1 MNEDQNTEWKESWR
15 DEFLKALCGFA
26 NAEGGTLVIGRD
38 DAGRPV
44 GVRNA
49 AKLLE
54 DLPNKARDV
63 LGIMVDVRLRRSE
76 GKQLVEVRV
85 EPYPG
90 PISCRGEYYQRS
102 GSTTQMLKGAALDRF
117 LLRRYGRTW
126 DGFPMPG
133 VALRNLSKPAF
144 ETFRQLAK
152 QSRRMDATQLKG
164 TDASLLE
171 KLNLME
177 GKYLKRAALLL
188 FHPDPEKFVT
198 GAYVKIGYFRTDTDL
213 VHHDEVHGDLFTQA
227 RMTVEILQAKYLKAA
242 ISYRGIDRIESLP
255 MPEDALR
262 EVLLN
267 ALIHRD
273 YAVGAPIQIRVYPD
287 KLRIWNPGHLP
298 DGWTVDKLLSA
309 HSSKPFNPE
318 IAGAFFR
325 AGEIEA
331 WGRGIQRI
339 FSACKD
345 AGTPEPR
352 IEYEAGDLWFEFPY
366 PKTYLTALAAE
377 SDARGGD
384 KGGETRVKTRV
395 KTREKTREKILS
407 LIGQNPEIAMH
418 EVARS
423 LGITTKGV
431 EWQVRELKK
440 SGHLQRIGPAKGGQW
455 KVIAKPA
462 SPPIATRAAALD
474 ELAAEGQRLK
484 LE

>member
-1 MNEDQNTEWKESWR
+1 MNEDQTTEWKETWK
-15 DEFLKALCGFA
+15 DDFLKVLCGFA

-38 DAGRPV
+38 DAGNPV

-54 DLPNKARDV
+54 DLPNKVRDV
-63 LGIMVDVRLRRSE
+63 LGIMVQVRLRRSQ
-76 GKQLVEVRV
+76 GKELVEVRV

-90 PISCRGEYYQRS
+90 PISCRGEYYLRS

-117 LLRRYGRTW
+117 LLRKYGRTW
-126 DGFPMPG
+126 DGYPMPG
-133 VALRNLSKPAF
+133 VGVRNLSKPAF
-144 ETFRQLAK
+144 KAFRELAK
-152 QSRRMDATQLKG
+152 QSRRMNSTQLKG

-171 KLNLME
+171 KLNLLE
-177 GKYLKRAALLL
+177 GNYLKRAALLL

-198 GAYVKIGYFRTDTDL
+198 GAFVKIGFFRSDTDL
-213 VHHDEVHGDLFTQA
+213 VYHDEVHGDLFTQT
-227 RMTVEILQAKYLKAA
+227 RMTVEILLTKYLKAA

-262 EVLLN
+262 ETLLN

-273 YAVGAPIQIRVYPD
+273 YAVGSPIQIRVYQD

-298 DGWTVDKLLSA
+298 EGWTVAKLLGA
-309 HSSKPFNPE
+309 HSSKPYNPE

-339 FSACKD
+339 FSACKE

-352 IEYEAGDLWFEFPY
+352 IEYEAGDLWFEFPFAE
-366 PKTYLTALAAE
+366 TYLTVLAA
-377 SDARGGD
+377 DTDDR
-384 KGGETRVKTRV
+384 GGETRE
-395 KTREKTREKILS
+395 KTREKTRGKTRGKILS
-407 LIGQNPEIAMH
+407 LIGQNPGIAMQ
-418 EVARS
+418 ELAQS

-440 SGHLQRIGPAKGGQW
+440 SGHLQRIGPARGGQW
-455 KVIAKPA
+455 IVIANPA
-462 SPPIATRAAALD
+462 SSPITTRAAALD

-484 LE
+484 LD

>member
-1 MNEDQNTEWKESWR
+1 MNEDQTTEWKETWK
-15 DEFLKALCGFA
+15 DDFLKVLCGFA
-26 NAEGGTLVIGRD
+26 NAEGGTLTIGRD
-38 DAGRPV
+38 DAGNPV

-54 DLPNKARDV
+54 DLPNKVRDV
-63 LGIMVDVRLRRSE
+63 LGIMVEVRLRLVE
-76 GKQLVEVRV
+76 GKQLVEVRA

-133 VALRNLSKPAF
+133 VGLRHLSKPAF

-152 QSRRMDATQLKG
+152 QSRRMDAAGLKG
-164 TDASLLE
+164 TNAGLLE

-198 GAYVKIGYFRTDTDL
+198 GAFVKIGFFRTDTDL

-227 RMTVEILQAKYLKAA
+227 RMTVEILLAKYLKAA

-287 KLRIWNPGHLP
+287 KLRIWNPSHLP
-298 DGWTVDKLLSA
+298 DGWTVGKLLAAHLPNPSTRRLPMRSSA
-309 HSSKPFNPE
+309 PVRLRPGAVASSASSAPATRRELPPHASS
-318 IAGAFFR
+318 IPLVICGSSFR
-325 AGEIEA
+325 FQKAI
-331 WGRGIQRI
+331 WPPWPQRQI
-339 FSACKD
+339 
-345 AGTPEPR
+345 TR
-352 IEYEAGDLWFEFPY
+352 
-366 PKTYLTALAAE
+366 
-377 SDARGGD
+377 
-384 KGGETRVKTRV
+384 GGETR
-395 KTREKTREKILS
+395 EKATE
-407 LIGQNPEIAMH
+407 QVTE
-418 EVARS
+418 
-423 LGITTKGV
+423 
-431 EWQVRELKK
+431 QVRRLLPLLAEQPLSAQELMTSLRLLHRPTFLYTYLQPGIARGLIEYTIPGKPK
-440 SGHLQRIGPAKGGQW
+440 SRLQKYRITQAG
-455 KVIAKPA
+455 
-462 SPPIATRAAALD
+462 RAWLSHHA
-474 ELAAEGQRLK
+474 
-484 LE
+484 